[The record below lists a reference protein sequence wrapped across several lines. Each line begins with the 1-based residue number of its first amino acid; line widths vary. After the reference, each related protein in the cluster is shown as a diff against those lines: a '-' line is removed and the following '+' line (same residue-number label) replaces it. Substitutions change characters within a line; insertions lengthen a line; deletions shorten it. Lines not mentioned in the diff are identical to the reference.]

1 MLKLTL
7 VAMALTILGALLV
20 PPQSTAAPRP
30 SGIYRIPGTTPV
42 LPGGHVIDPCFDA
55 NACGGKPL
63 PRPLPPIGR
72 GTTPHCGGVELCLV
86 EPAPDQI
93 RPLIAD

>member
-7 VAMALTILGALLV
+7 IATALTMLGALLV
-20 PPQSTAAPRP
+20 SPQVMATPRP

-42 LPGGHVIDPCFDA
+42 LPGGHLIDPCYNA
-55 NACGGKPL
+55 SACGGRPL
-63 PRPLPPIGR
+63 PRPLPPIVPG
-72 GTTPHCGGVELCLV
+72 TPHCGRGEMCLT
-86 EPAPDQI
+86 PPGQI